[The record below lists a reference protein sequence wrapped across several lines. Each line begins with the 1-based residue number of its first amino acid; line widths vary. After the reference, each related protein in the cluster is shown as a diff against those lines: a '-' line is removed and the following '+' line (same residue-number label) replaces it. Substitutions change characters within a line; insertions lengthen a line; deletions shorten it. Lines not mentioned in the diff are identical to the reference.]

1 MLPRFCYVFLAAMCV
16 GAQQRPAQRLYVYRD
31 FLKPGS
37 DDAYRKIE
45 IEAARVC
52 AEMKCPHPYLGIES
66 LTGPKEAW
74 WLNGFRSDAEEREV
88 AAAYANNTKIRDA
101 LALTAT
107 RKQALITKPL
117 ETSTRYLPEAS
128 RGSPWCVGAGRFLV
142 ITVTRSRRAM
152 DGAVFEAP
160 DGTRYVIRP
169 AHTRE
174 QAGAIA
180 QAGGYE
186 SRIFAV
192 RPYWSMPAEEWV
204 AADPEFWRTAK
215 PITR

>member
-1 MLPRFCYVFLAAMCV
+1 MLPLFCCVFLAAMCV

-37 DDAYRKIE
+37 DAAYRKIE
-45 IEAARVC
+45 IDAARVC
-52 AEMKCPHPYLGIES
+52 AEMKCPHPYIGIES

-74 WLNGFRSDAEEREV
+74 WLNGFRSDAEEQQV

-101 LALTAT
+101 LALIAK
-107 RKQALITKPL
+107 RKEALITKPL
-117 ETSTRYLPEAS
+117 ETSTSYRPEAS
-128 RGSPWCVGAGRFLV
+128 HGRPWHVGAGRFLV

-152 DGAVFEAP
+152 DGTVFEAL

-174 QAGAIA
+174 EAEALARRIA
-180 QAGGYE
+180 E
-186 SRIFAV
+186 TKVFAV
-192 RPYWSMPAEEWV
+192 RPYWSMPAEEWI

-215 PITR
+215 PMTR